1 VFDECHHLPSGAYSW
16 AARACI
22 APYRL
27 GLTATP
33 ERADALDAAYDELIG
48 PIVYRKDIV
57 DLSGEWLSD
66 YETRVVMVDL
76 TPSEREEYE
85 RERAVYRGFIVRNGI
100 RMSSPEGWGMF
111 IRRSAMSADGRR
123 AMDAYLAQKR
133 IAHAAPGKLEYLEH
147 LLYEHAKDR
156 MLVFTNDNATAY
168 AIGKRFL
175 LPVLTHQ
182 TKVKERSHVLAAL
195 REGTYGAVV
204 TSKVLNEGVDV
215 PEANVAVVLSGTGS
229 VREHVQ
235 RLGRILRKKD
245 GKQAILYELVTAES
259 GETYTSERRR
269 EHSAYR

>member
-1 VFDECHHLPSGAYSW
+1 MFDECHHLPSQAYAW
-16 AARACI
+16 AARASI
-22 APYRL
+22 APFRL

-33 ERADALDAAYDELIG
+33 ERADDRDLMFGELIG

-66 YETRVVMVDL
+66 YETRVEMVDL
-76 TPSEREEYE
+76 SPSEREEYE
-85 RERAVYRGFIVRNGI
+85 RERAVYRAFIVKNGI
-100 RMSSPEGWGMF
+100 RMASPEGWGMF
-111 IRRSAMSADGRR
+111 IKRAAVSAEGRR
-123 AMDAYLAQKR
+123 AMGAYYTQKR
-133 IAHAAPGKLEYLEH
+133 IAHAAPGKLDYLEH
-147 LLYEHAKDR
+147 LLFEHANDR
-156 MLVFTNDNATAY
+156 MIVFTNDNATAY
-168 AIGKRFL
+168 TIGKRFL

-182 TKVKERSHVLAAL
+182 TKVKERSHILAAL
-195 REGTYGAVV
+195 REGTYRAVV

-245 GKQAILYELVTAES
+245 GKQAILYELVTAQS

-269 EHSAYR
+269 DHSAYR